1 MGFEVRFVDERTT
14 VVNGADAYEQEG
26 PLTTF
31 FARNG
36 GAGRLASA
44 FSVRVASFRTE
55 RLVEI
60 RLLDYVADIEPVPVE
75 RARVEPPEFEALGA
89 TA

>member
-14 VVNGADAYEQEG
+14 VVSGADAYEQEG

-44 FSVRVASFRTE
+44 FSVRVASFRTDRLLE
-55 RLVEI
+55 IRRVEDLALVES
-60 RLLDYVADIEPVPVE
+60 VEAAEPLS
-75 RARVEPPEFEALGA
+75 A
-89 TA
+89 

>member
-1 MGFEVRFVDERTT
+1 MGFEIRFADERTT
-14 VVNGADAYEQEG
+14 VVTGADAYEQEG

-55 RLVEI
+55 RLLEI
-60 RLLDYVADIEPVPVE
+60 RRVDCVEDRIDDRIAD
-75 RARVEPPEFEALGA
+75 VEPLSA
-89 TA
+89 

>member
-1 MGFEVRFVDERTT
+1 MSFEVRFVDERMT
-14 VVNGADAYEQEG
+14 VVTGADAYEQEG

-60 RLLDYVADIEPVPVE
+60 RRAEDVLDVPEIEQPLS
-75 RARVEPPEFEALGA
+75 A
-89 TA
+89 

>member
-1 MGFEVRFVDERTT
+1 MSFEVRFVDERTT
-14 VVNGADAYEQEG
+14 VVTGADAYEQEG

-60 RLLDYVADIEPVPVE
+60 RRADDVFDVREIDEPLS
-75 RARVEPPEFEALGA
+75 A
-89 TA
+89 

>member
-1 MGFEVRFVDERTT
+1 MSFEVRFLDERSTI
-14 VVNGADAYEQEG
+14 VDGADAYEQEG

-44 FSVRVASFRTE
+44 FSVRVASFRTD

-60 RLLDYVADIEPVPVE
+60 RRTEAVDGIVAQTGTDD
-75 RARVEPPEFEALGA
+75 EFPLSAA
-89 TA
+89 S

>member
-1 MGFEVRFVDERTT
+1 MGFEIRFVDECTT
-14 VVNGADAYEQEG
+14 VVSGADSYEQEG

-44 FSVRVASFRTE
+44 FSTRVASFRTE

-60 RLLDYVADIEPVPVE
+60 RRMD
-75 RARVEPPEFEALGA
+75 ARDETVGDANLPLTISA
-89 TA
+89 

>member
-1 MGFEVRFVDERTT
+1 MGFEVHFADEHTTT
-14 VVNGADAYEQEG
+14 VTGADAYEQEG

-44 FSVRVASFRTE
+44 FSVRVASFRTD

-60 RLLDYVADIEPVPVE
+60 RRLADVAEVPDLIVGDDPVVD
-75 RARVEPPEFEALGA
+75 PPFEAA
-89 TA
+89 S

>member
-14 VVNGADAYEQEG
+14 VVQGADAYEQEG

-44 FSVRVASFRTE
+44 FSVRVASFRTD

-60 RLLDYVADIEPVPVE
+60 RRLDQLALVSDVDDECLDEVPLS
-75 RARVEPPEFEALGA
+75 A
-89 TA
+89 

>member
-1 MGFEVRFVDERTT
+1 MGFEVHFTDERTT
-14 VVNGADAYEQEG
+14 VVTGADAYEQAG

-44 FSVRVASFRTE
+44 FSVRVASFRTD
-55 RLVEI
+55 RLLEI
-60 RLLDYVADIEPVPVE
+60 RRLAAVAEFPVAVNEAEP
-75 RARVEPPEFEALGA
+75 LSA

>member
-1 MGFEVRFVDERTT
+1 MSFEVRFLDERTT
-14 VVNGADAYEQEG
+14 IVDGADAYEQEG

-44 FSVRVASFRTE
+44 FSVRVASFRTD

-60 RLLDYVADIEPVPVE
+60 RRTEAPGSEITVHDLDDKFPLSA
-75 RARVEPPEFEALGA
+75 AS
-89 TA
+89 

>member
-1 MGFEVRFVDERTT
+1 MSFEVRFVDERTT
-14 VVNGADAYEQEG
+14 VVTGADAYEQEG

-60 RLLDYVADIEPVPVE
+60 RRAEDVFDVPEVDEPLS
-75 RARVEPPEFEALGA
+75 A
-89 TA
+89 

>member
-14 VVNGADAYEQEG
+14 VVQGADAYEQEG

-44 FSVRVASFRTE
+44 FSVRVASFRTD

-60 RLLDYVADIEPVPVE
+60 RRLDQLALVTDGDDEPEDI
-75 RARVEPPEFEALGA
+75 ALSA
-89 TA
+89 

>member
-1 MGFEVRFVDERTT
+1 MGFEVHFADEHST
-14 VVNGADAYEQEG
+14 VVTGVDAYEQEG

-44 FSVRVASFRTE
+44 FSVRVASFRTD

-60 RLLDYVADIEPVPVE
+60 RRVAEVAEVADIAELIVVDE
-75 RARVEPPEFEALGA
+75 ADDVAFEAA
-89 TA
+89 S

>member
-1 MGFEVRFVDERTT
+1 MGFEIRFVDERTT
-14 VVNGADAYEQEG
+14 VVTGADAYEQEG

-60 RLLDYVADIEPVPVE
+60 RRADVVHDIDDDHGAEVTPGE
-75 RARVEPPEFEALGA
+75 MEALSA
-89 TA
+89 

>member
-1 MGFEVRFVDERTT
+1 MSFEVRFLDERTT
-14 VVNGADAYEQEG
+14 IVDGADAYEQEG

-44 FSVRVASFRTE
+44 FSVRVASFRTD

-60 RLLDYVADIEPVPVE
+60 RRTEPGAQTIAVHDIED
-75 RARVEPPEFEALGA
+75 EFPLSAA
-89 TA
+89 S

>member
-14 VVNGADAYEQEG
+14 VVQGADAYEQEG

-44 FSVRVASFRTE
+44 FSVRVASFRTD

-60 RLLDYVADIEPVPVE
+60 RRLDQLSIVSDVDDPEDVALS
-75 RARVEPPEFEALGA
+75 A
-89 TA
+89 

>member
-14 VVNGADAYEQEG
+14 VVTGADAYEQEG

-44 FSVRVASFRTE
+44 FSVRVASFRTD

-60 RLLDYVADIEPVPVE
+60 RRCEQVLDMTADVVE
-75 RARVEPPEFEALGA
+75 FSA

>member
-14 VVNGADAYEQEG
+14 VVQGADAYEQEG

-44 FSVRVASFRTE
+44 FSVRVASFRTD

-60 RLLDYVADIEPVPVE
+60 RRLDQLALITDGDDEPEDI
-75 RARVEPPEFEALGA
+75 ALSA
-89 TA
+89 

>member
-14 VVNGADAYEQEG
+14 VVTGADAYEQEG

-31 FARNG
+31 FDRNG

-44 FSVRVASFRTE
+44 FSARVASFRTD
-55 RLVEI
+55 RLLEI
-60 RLLDYVADIEPVPVE
+60 RRFDDVAELAVVGGAIEGIDGEIEPLS
-75 RARVEPPEFEALGA
+75 A
-89 TA
+89 